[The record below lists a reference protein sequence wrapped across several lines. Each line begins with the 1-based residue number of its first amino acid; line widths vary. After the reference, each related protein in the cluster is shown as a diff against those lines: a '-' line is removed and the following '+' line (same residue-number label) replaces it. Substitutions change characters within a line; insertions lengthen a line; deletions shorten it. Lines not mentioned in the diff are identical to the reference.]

1 MTFPRTVRLISGLA
15 VLAVPVVGSAQGV
28 DDYEAY
34 LALISTPAGALPP
47 VMTSTIVTT
56 LQRTTQFSVRY
67 GYQNGLAD
75 PVTGRSSDVGANNFA
90 ATVVLPMGLGSTVS
104 LSAGAWYPTEKDYSS
119 HLMLSG
125 AGDYR
130 IGSAALSDAPA
141 SPLLALAL
149 SGELGFAKP
158 RDATMW
164 SANVGVPVSLVTQG
178 TGMRIAPFVVP
189 GLGFGTVN
197 SSGET
202 RSGMR
207 FTAGGGVGLYNPA
220 STLSVNL
227 GFQHVFIRGSSTLV
241 GVVLSLGSK

>member
-15 VLAVPVVGSAQGV
+15 VLAIPVVGSAQGV

-34 LALISTPAGALPP
+34 LALISTPVGALPP

-67 GYQNGLAD
+67 GYQKGLAD

-104 LSAGAWYPTEKDYSS
+104 LSAGAWYATEKSYSS

-130 IGSAALSDAPA
+130 IGSAALSDAPT

-158 RDATMW
+158 SDATMW
-164 SANVGVPVSLVTQG
+164 SSPRARVMAV
-178 TGMRIAPFVVP
+178 
-189 GLGFGTVN
+189 
-197 SSGET
+197 
-202 RSGMR
+202 
-207 FTAGGGVGLYNPA
+207 
-220 STLSVNL
+220 
-227 GFQHVFIRGSSTLV
+227 
-241 GVVLSLGSK
+241 